1 MTGFVASPIRT
12 VEIEQIAPKMLEA
25 AFAVTAGRMQL
36 PSAAQ
41 AFCKLAA
48 GDAAATTYFRHEL
61 ARQIAML
68 LLMVDQNVLA
78 VYDEQEAVVEEIGA
92 DTPHVFAPLRL
103 LVRVRWE
110 TATLRPVLDD
120 INAALC
126 QALYE
131 SMGRPV
137 TCFANAVVL
146 ADSEAWILDGRHSLH
161 RPGPELLA
169 ARDDMPAELR

>member
-1 MTGFVASPIRT
+1 MTGFVESPTRT
-12 VEIEQIAPKMLEA
+12 VEIEKVAPKMLDA

-48 GDAAATTYFRHEL
+48 GDAAATTYFLHEL
-61 ARQIAML
+61 ARQIAIL
-68 LLMVDQNVLA
+68 LLMVDQNVLE
-78 VYDEQEAVVEEIGA
+78 VYEEQEAVIEEIGA
-92 DTPHVFAPLRL
+92 DPPLLFAPLRL

-120 INAALC
+120 VNATLR
-126 QALYE
+126 QALHE

-137 TCFANAVVL
+137 TSFVNAVVI
-146 ADSEAWILDGRHSLH
+146 ADSDAWILDGRHRLH
-161 RPGPELLA
+161 RPSPELLA
-169 ARDDMPAELR
+169 ARDDMPAGLR